1 MNEQPTTTT
10 SSGSGIF
17 MLTLCSFIWGTAF
30 IAQSLGGQI
39 MGPMT
44 FNGSRSILAT
54 LFLLPAIFIFDHFN
68 GKKCSFWGTKDPA
81 ERKKLWRG
89 GIICGL
95 VLTIDSLFQQTGMMY
110 TSVGKGGF
118 ITSLY
123 IIIVPLLG
131 RFVFGRT
138 VNILQW
144 ISVAVAS
151 VGMYFI
157 CLNESFSINKG
168 DMFILGSA
176 FFFAMHILSV
186 EHFAQGVDGV
196 RLSFFQ
202 FATCTVVNFILMFIF
217 EKPTLQQVELAL
229 LPICYAGIMSSGIAY
244 TLQII
249 GQTRVNVVL
258 ATILLSLESVFAV
271 LSGWLIL
278 NQILTMREIFGCLL
292 VFAAIMLAQLPPQLL
307 GIKNKT

>member
-1 MNEQPTTTT
+1 MNEKQTTT
-10 SSGSGIF
+10 SSGIF

-54 LFLLPAIFIFDHFN
+54 LFLLPAIFIFDRIN
-68 GKKCSFWGTKDPA
+68 GRRGGFWGTDDPA
-81 ERKKLWRG
+81 ERKKLWYG
-89 GIICGL
+89 GIICGI

-123 IIIVPLLG
+123 IVIVPLLG

-144 ISVAVAS
+144 VSVAVAS

-176 FFFAMHILSV
+176 FFFAVHILSV
-186 EHFAQGVDGV
+186 EHFAHGVDGV

-202 FATCTVVNFILMFIF
+202 FATCASLNLVLMFIF
-217 EKPTLQQVELAL
+217 EQPTVMQVEQAL

-244 TLQII
+244 TLQIV
-249 GQTRVNVVL
+249 GQKRVNVVL

-271 LSGWLIL
+271 LSGWLFL
-278 NQILTMREIFGCLL
+278 HQQLTMREIFGCLL

-307 GIKNKT
+307 GIGKKTQ

>member
-1 MNEQPTTTT
+1 MNEQQTTTT
-10 SSGSGIF
+10 SGIF

-54 LFLLPAIFIFDHFN
+54 LFLLPAIFIFDRVN
-68 GKKCSFWGTKDPA
+68 GRKDGFWGTADPA
-81 ERKKLWRG
+81 ERKKLWHG

-123 IIIVPLLG
+123 IVIVPLLG
-131 RFVFGRT
+131 RFIFGRT

-144 ISVAVAS
+144 ISVLIACI
-151 VGMYFI
+151 GMYFI

-176 FFFAMHILSV
+176 FFFAVHILSV
-186 EHFAQGVDGV
+186 EHFAHGVDGV

-202 FATCTVVNFILMFIF
+202 FATCAVTNLILMFIF
-217 EKPTLQQVELAL
+217 EQPTIPQVEQAF

-244 TLQII
+244 TLQIV
-249 GQTRVNVVL
+249 GQARVNVVL

-271 LSGWLIL
+271 LSGWLFL
-278 NQILTMREIFGCLL
+278 QQLLTMREIFGCLL
-292 VFAAIMLAQLPPQLL
+292 VFAAIMLAQIPPQLL
-307 GIKNKT
+307 GIKTKA